1 MIVRSRI
8 DVRRLLLA
16 AVAIGVVAGIGATV
30 EVAAAAPSA
39 DPLDVT
45 RDFYKAL
52 HAGDA
57 RAAAKLTAA
66 ADAEPVLRS
75 FVRISKSYRALEAA
89 LAKRFGADAAE
100 QVGYGRKVQDEV
112 KALLGA
118 TAEIEGDTARVAAL
132 DGQTITTLRKVK
144 GAWRV
149 ELEDTLDTAEG
160 RAAFTAQ
167 AQATEEASKQVV
179 ARIRE
184 GKYTSPRVAV
194 DDFEA
199 RIARAAAGVRRGT
212 PPQRS
217 APEPEG
223 TQL

>member
-1 MIVRSRI
+1 MSRI
-8 DVRRLLLA
+8 DVRRLRGLLA
-16 AVAIGVVAGIGATV
+16 AVAMAVVAAIGGAV
-30 EVAAAAPSA
+30 EVAVAAPPA

-45 RDFYKAL
+45 REFYKAL

-57 RAAAKLTAA
+57 RAAAKLTTAV
-66 ADAEPVLRS
+66 DAEPVLRS

-118 TAEIEGDTARVAAL
+118 TAEIEGDMARVAAL

-144 GAWRV
+144 GAWRI
-149 ELEDTLDTAEG
+149 ELEDALDTAEG
-160 RAAFTAQ
+160 RAAFSAQ
-167 AQATEEASKQVV
+167 AQATEDASKQVV
-179 ARIRE
+179 SRVRE
-184 GKYTSPRVAV
+184 GKYATPRTAV

-199 RIARAAAGVRRGT
+199 RIARAAAGVRRGA